1 MASIAMALLSASVA
15 LGYFTIAAVV
25 APRIKMPSARP
36 RVLLVIRAAAIAFF
50 VGCGMTHVHI
60 LLHSV
65 GFGTPQP
72 AELHEIAFHIAQA
85 VGAWLFIAGAILRLE
100 LHIVPA
106 QTRDELEQAVEEQR
120 LLAQQAQTIARRD
133 ELTGLAR
140 RWRFDEELGRQI
152 AHSRHY
158 GTSGALIL
166 ADLDGLKL
174 VNDTYGHLVGDA
186 VLEHVAD
193 VMQRQLRGS
202 DLAARLGGDEFA
214 ILLPDA
220 GIDEAAQVARR
231 IVEAARDTTGT
242 GLPATSISAGVTTI
256 DGLLSAG
263 DVLRHADVALYDAKR
278 DGGDRHAM
286 WAADRVPDDP
296 VLEAGAP
303 DSA

>member
-1 MASIAMALLSASVA
+1 MAMALLSASVA

-25 APRIKMPSARP
+25 APRIRMPSARP
-36 RVLLVIRAAAIAFF
+36 RVLLVIRGAAIAFF

-72 AELHEIAFHIAQA
+72 AELHEIVFHLAQA

-120 LLAQQAQTIARRD
+120 LLTQQAQTIARRD

-152 AHSRHY
+152 ADSGGY
-158 GTSGALIL
+158 GTSAALIL
-166 ADLDGLKL
+166 ADLDGLKI

-220 GIDEAAQVARR
+220 GIDEATQVARR
-231 IVEAARDTTGT
+231 IVEAARDTAGT

-256 DGLLSAG
+256 DGLLTAG
-263 DVLRHADVALYDAKR
+263 DVLRQADVALYDAKR
-278 DGGDRHAM
+278 DGGDRHAVCT
-286 WAADRVPDDP
+286 ADRVPHDP
-296 VLEAGAP
+296 GIGAGAA

>member
-1 MASIAMALLSASVA
+1 MASIAMALLAASVA

-36 RVLLVIRAAAIAFF
+36 PVLLIIRGAAIAFF

-60 LLHSV
+60 LLHTV

-72 AELHEIAFHIAQA
+72 AELHEVGFHLAQA

-120 LLAQQAQTIARRD
+120 QLAQQAQTIARRD

-140 RWRFDEELGRQI
+140 RWRFDEELARQI
-152 AHSRHY
+152 AHSRRHR
-158 GTSGALIL
+158 TSGALIL

-174 VNDTYGHLVGDA
+174 INDTYGHLVGDA

-214 ILLPDA
+214 MLLPDTS
-220 GIDEAAQVARR
+220 IDQAAQVARR
-231 IVEAARDTTGT
+231 IVETARDTTGT

-256 DGLLSAG
+256 DGWLAAS
-263 DVLRHADVALYDAKR
+263 DVMRHADVALYDAKR

-286 WAADRVPDDP
+286 CAGDGVPDGP
-296 VLEAGAP
+296 GLEAGATG
-303 DSA
+303 SA